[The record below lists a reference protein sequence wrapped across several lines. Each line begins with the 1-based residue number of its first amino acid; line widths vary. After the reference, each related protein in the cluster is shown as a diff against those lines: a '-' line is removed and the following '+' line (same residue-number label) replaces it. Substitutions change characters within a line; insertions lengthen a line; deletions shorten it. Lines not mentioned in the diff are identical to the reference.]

1 MEVNLTELG
10 DDLYLRKCKKKREI
24 ENSSQGLKT
33 ENAGKGSR
41 GTALGLGIGFVVG
54 VINQEMSSWMLEE

>member
-24 ENSSQGLKT
+24 EK
-33 ENAGKGSR
+33 

-54 VINQEMSSWMLEE
+54 VINQEMSSWMSEE